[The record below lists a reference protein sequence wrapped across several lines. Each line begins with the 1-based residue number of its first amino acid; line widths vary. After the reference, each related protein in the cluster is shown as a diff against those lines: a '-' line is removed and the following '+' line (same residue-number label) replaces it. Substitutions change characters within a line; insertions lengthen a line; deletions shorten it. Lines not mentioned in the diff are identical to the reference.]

1 MTRSILSNA
10 IFLVGWS
17 FVTLS
22 AFEIHRAV
30 GLFVVGVPF
39 VALGLFMQKP
49 QKGSKAN

>member
-1 MTRSILSNA
+1 MKRSIVSNV

-17 FVTLS
+17 FVAWS

-39 VALGLFMQKP
+39 VALGLFLQKTQP
-49 QKGSKAN
+49 GSKSN